1 MTKTYILRVFVIFLN
16 LFLQRGRF
24 IELFYELIKILENR
38 FSESFC
44 FLENFLWV
52 NFLKVTNG
60 RKTCTQ
66 FLYTSKM
73 GFLVPH
79 SNPSLLEF
87 QHPSFDFKSFLW
99 ISVFFGFQ
107 KSSLDF
113 KSLLCMDFKI
123 LLCLDFKSFFAWIL
137 ASFFGFQKS
146 SLHGF
151 QKLYMQQAYLSIFR
165 ANY

>member
-73 GFLVPH
+73 GFLVPN
-79 SNPSLLEF
+79 SQKPTNVRKKNCLSLNYLKNLKIKY
-87 QHPSFDFKSFLW
+87 FKTIRNIKIILYFS
-99 ISVFFGFQ
+99 
-107 KSSLDF
+107 KN
-113 KSLLCMDFKI
+113 I
-123 LLCLDFKSFFAWIL
+123 LLSCVSKTTSLFLSTTFNSTNFDRNTQFKPKAR
-137 ASFFGFQKS
+137 
-146 SLHGF
+146 
-151 QKLYMQQAYLSIFR
+151 YLKD
-165 ANY
+165 